1 MVIVQAIG
9 AAASFVD
16 EDEAK
21 AEIQEIE
28 HDNQAIRDALV
39 AKVGARAS
47 AVQRERAL
55 LELQEDNPLFEEAV
69 AAALFELVKK
79 FLP

>member
-21 AEIQEIE
+21 TEIQEIE

-47 AVQRERAL
+47 AAQRERAL
-55 LELQEDNPLFEEAV
+55 LELQEENPLFEEAV